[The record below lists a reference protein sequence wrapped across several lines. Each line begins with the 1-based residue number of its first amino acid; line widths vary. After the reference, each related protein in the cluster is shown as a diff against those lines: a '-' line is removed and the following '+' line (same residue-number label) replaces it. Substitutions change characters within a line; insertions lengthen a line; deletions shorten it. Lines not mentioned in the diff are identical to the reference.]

1 MHSSQIHIW
10 ISPTPAS
17 QNVTVFGD
25 KVFREVIKLKECHW
39 GGDSS
44 PVWLRSLQGYMHRKM
59 MGVKSHWG
67 DHHLQAKERS
77 LRKTQHCQHLELG
90 LPTSRTER
98 KKKKISGLSLPAPPS
113 SVVLCNGS
121 PGKIIQVG
129 LRADSFP
136 HSTGECK
143 LHRGKVFSLFTTE
156 FQTPMI
162 VLDR

>member
-59 MGVKSHWG
+59 TGVKSHWG

-90 LPTSRTER
+90 LPASRTER
-98 KKKKISGLSLPAPPS
+98 KKKKKKK
-113 SVVLCNGS
+113 SVVSAS
-121 PGKIIQVG
+121 P
-129 LRADSFP
+129 P
-136 HSTGECK
+136 HPPLWCCVMAALAKSSKWDLEQT
-143 LHRGKVFSLFTTE
+143 VFHIPPVNASCTEARSLAYSP
-156 FQTPMI
+156 QNSKH
-162 VLDR
+162 LW